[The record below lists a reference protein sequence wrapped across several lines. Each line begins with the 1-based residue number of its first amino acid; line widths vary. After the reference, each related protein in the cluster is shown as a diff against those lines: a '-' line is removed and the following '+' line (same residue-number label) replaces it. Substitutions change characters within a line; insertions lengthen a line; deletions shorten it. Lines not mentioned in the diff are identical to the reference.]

1 LRLASA
7 GPGFRL
13 RFVLLLLLVA
23 VIPVGAAAWTL
34 GRPDAGGERERADLR
49 LATAVELATAAFADA
64 VAEADGKAARIA
76 ASPRLQRALVD
87 GNRPVMWAIAGPN
100 DVVIVRRG
108 RVLAGRRREPAVTR
122 TVTVVSGGSSV
133 GRVVAQVPLDD
144 SLAGRLERTAS
155 VDDVRVAIV
164 RRGRVLGG
172 AALTGQPIS
181 AAQGRATVVQV
192 RGDAYRALAGP
203 PIGGTGSVRVAALMP
218 SDVID
223 TAVSDRRLRAILAAL
238 ATLFTVGFA
247 GYVLAPA
254 LARGRAAR
262 KGLALVGDALAATHD
277 TRALLPV
284 ILETAVE
291 ATGARGGRL
300 LDDGR
305 EIARAGSFDP
315 NSATFTVPLP
325 AGEGGEHAE
334 LQLTPPPDGFDAEA
348 RELARWL
355 AAQGA
360 IALEN
365 ARLHAVVREQAVT
378 DPLTELANR
387 RRFMAALGTEL
398 QRAERFGESVALV
411 LADLDNFKSVNDT
424 FGHQTGDRVL
434 ASFADVLRERVRD
447 IDLAARLGGEE
458 FAILLPETDM
468 SGGERLAERLRD
480 AVERLRLPEA
490 EEARIAV
497 TASFGVAAYPDSANA
512 ADLLAAADAAL
523 YAAKLRGKNR
533 VVAGTGNAA

>member
-1 LRLASA
+1 MRLAFA

-13 RFVLLLLLVA
+13 RFVALLVLVA
-23 VIPVGAAAWTL
+23 LVPVGAVAWAF
-34 GRPDAGGERERADLR
+34 GRSDASGERERADLR
-49 LATAVELATAAFADA
+49 LATAVELATAAFADTVA
-64 VAEADGKAARIA
+64 GAEAKAARIA

-87 GNRPVMWAIAGPN
+87 EDRARLWTVAGPN
-100 DVVIVRRG
+100 DVVILRRG
-108 RVLAGRRREPAVTR
+108 QVLAGRRELPALTR
-122 TVTVVSGGSSV
+122 SVSVVYGGLSL
-133 GRVVAQVPLDD
+133 GRVVAQVPLGD
-144 SLAGRLERTAS
+144 SLAGELERSAA

-164 RRGRVLGG
+164 RGGRVLGG
-172 AALTGQPIS
+172 TALTEGRLEIGQGQP
-181 AAQGRATVVQV
+181 VDV
-192 RGDAYRALAGP
+192 RIDGDDYRTLLGP
-203 PIGGTGSVRVAALMP
+203 PVGGTESVRIAAVMP
-218 SDVID
+218 RDVID
-223 TAVSDRRLRAILAAL
+223 DAVAERRVRALIAAL
-238 ATLFTVGFA
+238 ATLLTVAVA
-247 GYVLAPA
+247 GYALAPA

-277 TRALLPV
+277 ARALLPV
-284 ILETAVE
+284 ILESAVE

-300 LDDGR
+300 LDRDR
-305 EIARAGSFDP
+305 EIARAGQVDP
-315 NSATFTVPLP
+315 AATPFVVPLP
-325 AGEGGEHAE
+325 ATDGDPHAE
-334 LQLTPPPDGFDAEA
+334 LHLYSPPEGFDADA

-398 QRAERFGESVALV
+398 QRAERFGELVAVV
-411 LADLDNFKSVNDT
+411 LADIDNFKAVNDT

-434 ASFADVLRERVRD
+434 AAFADVLRERVRD

-458 FAILLPETDM
+458 FAVLLPGTDLA
-468 SGGERLAERLRD
+468 GGERLAERLRD
-480 AVERLRLPEA
+480 AVERLRLPGA
-490 EEARIAV
+490 DGARVSI
-497 TASFGVAAYPDSANA
+497 TASFGVAAYPESATA
-512 ADLLAAADAAL
+512 GDLLAAADAAL

>member
-1 LRLASA
+1 MRLASA

-23 VIPVGAAAWTL
+23 AVPVGAAAWTL

-49 LATAVELATAAFADA
+49 LATAVELATAAFAEA

-76 ASPRLQRALVD
+76 AAPRLQRALVD
-87 GNRPVMWAIAGPN
+87 RDRPGLWAIAGQN

-108 RVLAGRRREPAVTR
+108 RVLAGRMRLPAVVR
-122 TVTVVSGGSSV
+122 TVTVVSDGGSV

-164 RRGRVLGG
+164 RRGLVLGG
-172 AALTGQPIS
+172 AALTGQRIS
-181 AAQGRATVVQV
+181 AAQGRATDVQV
-192 RGDAYRALAGP
+192 RGDEYRALAGP
-203 PIGGTGSVRVAALMP
+203 PLSGTSSVRVAALLP

-223 TAVSDRRLRAILAAL
+223 AAVSDRRLRAILAAL

-254 LARGRAAR
+254 LVRGRAAR
-262 KGLALVGDALAATHD
+262 KGLALVGNALAATHD
-277 TRALLPV
+277 AHALLPV

-300 LDDGR
+300 VDDGR

-315 NSATFTVPLP
+315 NAATFAVPLP
-325 AGEGGEHAE
+325 TGEGGEHAE
-334 LQLTPPPDGFDAEA
+334 LQLTPPADGFDAEA

-355 AAQGA
+355 AAQGT

-434 ASFADVLRERVRD
+434 SSFADVLRERVRD

-468 SGGERLAERLRD
+468 AGGERLAERLRD

-490 EEARIAV
+490 KGTRIAV

-523 YAAKLRGKNR
+523 YSAKLRGKNQ

>member
-1 LRLASA
+1 MRLASA

-23 VIPVGAAAWTL
+23 LIPVGAAAWAL
-34 GRPDAGGERERADLR
+34 GRPDAGGDLQRADLR

-64 VAEADGKAARIA
+64 VAQADGKAARVA

-87 GNRPVMWAIAGPN
+87 RDRARLWAVAGPS
-100 DVVIVRRG
+100 DVLVVRRG
-108 RVLAGRRREPAVTR
+108 RVLAGRPRPPALTR
-122 TVTVVSGGSSV
+122 TVTVLSRGVPV

-144 SLAGRLERTAS
+144 SLAGRLERSAS

-164 RRGRVLGG
+164 RDGRVLGG
-172 AALTGQPIS
+172 AALTGQRVG
-181 AAQGRATVVQV
+181 AAQGRPSDLQV

-203 PIGGTGSVRVAALMP
+203 PLAGTRSVRVAALLRR
-218 SDVID
+218 DAID
-223 TAVSDRRLRAILAAL
+223 EAIADRRLRALLAAL

-262 KGLALVGDALAATHD
+262 TGLARVGDALAATHD

-284 ILETAVE
+284 ILETTVE

-300 LDDGR
+300 VDRGR
-305 EIARAGSFDP
+305 EIARAGAFDAGAAP
-315 NSATFTVPLP
+315 FTVPLP
-325 AGEGGEHAE
+325 GEDGEHAE
-334 LQLTPPPDGFDAEA
+334 LQLTPPPDGFNGEA
-348 RELARWL
+348 RDLARWL

-387 RRFMAALGTEL
+387 RRFMSALGTEL
-398 QRAERFGESVALV
+398 QRAARFGQSVALV

-434 ASFADVLRERVRD
+434 TAFADVLRERVRD

-458 FAILLPETDM
+458 FAILLPETDVA
-468 SGGERLAERLRD
+468 GGERLAERLRD
-480 AVERLRLPEA
+480 AVERLRLPEEDGA
-490 EEARIAV
+490 PVTI
-497 TASFGVAAYPDSANA
+497 TASFGVAAYPESANA